1 MSATATRPNPIPV
14 AQEVAFTDVKYWAD
28 PISQISVKRNEL
40 PPGAVNLNVDGRQ
53 PLLPLN
59 GFGRLCRK
67 TYSVRLTGSD
77 ATPEQVMDAWKQHFG
92 DVWPEGNYCYVPKAG
107 LVPGEVALL
116 NLTLMGPLKLYTGVW
131 VVYADETSFTFMT
144 VQGHMFGGLITFSA
158 HSEGGVT
165 VAQVQPLI
173 RASDP
178 FYELM
183 MRLGIGGSMED
194 RFWHQS
200 LRNLAARFGIS
211 AQVGQKNSV
220 LDPHLQWSQARNIWH
235 NAAIRTTFY
244 QLAAPLRWTRKALA
258 R

>member
-1 MSATATRPNPIPV
+1 MTATATRRNPTRV
-14 AQEVAFTDVKYWAD
+14 AQEPVYMDVTYWAD
-28 PISQISVKRNEL
+28 PVQQIKVKVNEL
-40 PPGAVNLNVDGRQ
+40 PPSAVNLNVDGRK

-67 TYSVRLTGSD
+67 TYSVRLTGSTS
-77 ATPEQVMDAWKQHFG
+77 TPAEVMGSWRRHFG
-92 DVWPEGNYCYVPKAG
+92 DVWPKGNFCYVPAAG

-131 VVYADETSFTFMT
+131 VVYADETSFSFMT
-144 VQGHMFGGLITFSA
+144 VEGHMFGGLITFST
-158 HSEGGVT
+158 HSEDGVT

-178 FYELM
+178 FFEMM

-194 RFWHQS
+194 RFWRQS
-200 LRNLAARFGIS
+200 LQNLAARFGVT
-211 AQVGQKNSV
+211 AQVSQQNTV
-220 LDPHLQWSQARNIWH
+220 LDPHLQWSQARNIWY

-244 QLAAPLRWTRKALA
+244 QLAAPLRWVGKAFA